1 VKGVKGAKGEWG
13 GLKKTEKKPEKNGN
27 GLDTI

>member
-13 GLKKTEKKPEKNGN
+13 GAKKNRKKPEKNGN
-27 GLDTI
+27 GLDMI